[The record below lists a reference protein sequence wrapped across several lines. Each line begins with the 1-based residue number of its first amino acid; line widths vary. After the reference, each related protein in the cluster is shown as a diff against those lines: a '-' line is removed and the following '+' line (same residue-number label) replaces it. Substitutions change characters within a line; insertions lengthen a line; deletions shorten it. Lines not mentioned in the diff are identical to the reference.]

1 MVSEKNSPDV
11 VIFDDNASY
20 AAMLK
25 DYLLGVTNSIEAVS
39 KFEQFSEINLQKT
52 KCLILDF
59 YLRETGTKYTETA
72 LNVLDEIRGAY
83 PNLKVILHSGQA
95 GDLDIIEADK
105 NGTYLIIPKAEENTP
120 DELRDAVRSIIG
132 PATQEVDDPRQD
144 DEIQH
149 RDGQREIHRLNR
161 VVDRLLK
168 EKEDERI
175 LEDSRS
181 QVSESYQQYIEEFQ
195 SVIRL
200 VSTISTSGQRAGI
213 LLDEILDNLIKH
225 AGAHGGAWFLFSKG
239 QEKARNQN
247 CDKLARERRANVPR
261 SLEKTLGSSVWQ
273 ALEQD
278 NGANSII
285 GPLPVASDNG
295 NHGIFQG
302 KVVLCIFEIAVY
314 RDKLLFVLEHPNK
327 PDGAMYAD
335 SDLRTYVKVLENILD
350 FLPRYADRGEFGKID
365 SFVNGCERKVSGWQ
379 LISRG
384 IMSLLSLA
392 LFISAI
398 ISAAVSA
405 FLLFVSVLWPVVE
418 QLLDYAGIHIAAKPN
433 PMDHYGVGIVHALE
447 IFILS
452 ITLYLLAIGLSSM
465 IDHPRLNRIPQRLRH
480 LDNPTEMKKSLIL
493 AVCTLIAV
501 AGLKFILE
509 LDLPNDGDHMEW
521 VKGIVIFGSK
531 VLASV
536 IFLFSLT
543 TLLGHTESRLMAS
556 AIAKDD

>member
-1 MVSEKNSPDV
+1 M
-11 VIFDDNASY
+11 IFDDNANY
-20 AAMLK
+20 AGILK
-25 DYLLGVTNSIEAVS
+25 DYLLDVTNSIEAVS
-39 KFEQFSEINLQKT
+39 SFEQFREINLQKT

-59 YLRETGTKYTETA
+59 YLRETATKYTETA
-72 LNVLDEIRGAY
+72 LKVLDDIKVKY

-95 GDLDIIEADK
+95 GDLDIIQAAQ
-105 NGTYLIIPKAEENTP
+105 NGIYLIIPKGEENTP
-120 DELRDAVRSIIG
+120 DELRDAVHSILG
-132 PATQEVDDPRQD
+132 PATPEVDDHRQD
-144 DEIQH
+144 HDAQQQ
-149 RDGQREIHRLNR
+149 DGQREIERLNR
-161 VVDRLLK
+161 VIDKLLK
-168 EKEDERI
+168 EKEDEKI

-181 QVSESYQQYIEEFQ
+181 QVSESYQKYLEEFQ
-195 SVIRL
+195 NVIRL
-200 VSTISTSGQRAGI
+200 VSSTSTSGERAGI

-225 AGAHGGAWFLFSKG
+225 AGAQAGAWFLFSKG
-239 QEKARNQN
+239 QERARNQN
-247 CDKLARERRANVPR
+247 CDKLARGRSVNVPR
-261 SLEKTLGSSVWQ
+261 SLERILGSSVWQ
-273 ALEQD
+273 AIKQD

-285 GPLPVASDNG
+285 GPVPVASDSG

-302 KVVLCIFEIAVY
+302 KVVLCMFEIAVY
-314 RDKLLFVLEHPNK
+314 RDKLLFVLEHSNNT
-327 PDGAMYAD
+327 DASMFAD
-335 SDLRTYVKVLENILD
+335 SDLRTYVNVLENILD
-350 FLPRYADRGEFGKID
+350 FLPRYADESEFGRID
-365 SFVNGCERKVSGWQ
+365 TFVKGCERKVSGWQ

-405 FLLFVSVLWPVVE
+405 VILFVSVIWPVIDLILHYLWKALSNSGAYV
-418 QLLDYAGIHIAAKPN
+418 AASPKS
-433 PMDHYGVGIVHALE
+433 MDHYGVGIVHALE

-465 IDHPRLNRIPQRLRH
+465 MDHPRLNRIPQRLRH

-509 LDLPNDGDHMEW
+509 LELPDDGDHMVW
-521 VKGIVIFGSK
+521 LKGLVIFGSK

-543 TLLGHTESRLMAS
+543 TLLGQTESSVMAS
-556 AIAKDD
+556 AIAKND